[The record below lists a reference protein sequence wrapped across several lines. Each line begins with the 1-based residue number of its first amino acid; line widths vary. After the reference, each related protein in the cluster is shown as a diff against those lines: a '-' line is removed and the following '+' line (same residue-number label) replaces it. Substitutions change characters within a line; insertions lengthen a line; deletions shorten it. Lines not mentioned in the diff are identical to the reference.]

1 MSYELSTYEDTDDNY
16 IVVNSLLTYNID
28 KYQGNYIDD
37 VNTDKIILPFNTIDL
52 INTFKHTYKS
62 YKEIYNQYIIDTKRT
77 QLYHNNNIINTNE
90 LFNIISNLTEPY
102 LSIEDTLSC
111 CTQSVFYWPYKMI
124 QFKYCNPDNYH
135 LGELPYEN
143 ENRKK
148 RNSFNKINRNKR
160 NSFKKY
166 RNKNTNM
173 YKNVYKN
180 MNSPNAYIK
189 YIDKDSPELCIFKK
203 LRIFKIDDLGNDI
216 TLLIKTIQFSISL
229 DKKMSILEID

>member
-1 MSYELSTYEDTDDNY
+1 MSYELSTYEDTDDDY

-37 VNTDKIILPFNTIDL
+37 VNTDNIILPFNTIDL

-62 YKEIYNQYIIDTKRT
+62 YKETYNQYIIDTKRT

-135 LGELPYEN
+135 LGELSYDN
-143 ENRKK
+143 KNNKSNK
-148 RNSFNKINRNKR
+148 NKINNK
-160 NSFKKY
+160 S
-166 RNKNTNM
+166 NKNKINNKKKIKKSN
-173 YKNVYKN
+173 KNKINNNV
-180 MNSPNAYIK
+180 SNAYIK
-189 YIDKDSPELCIFKK
+189 YIDNGSPELFILKK
-203 LRIFKIDDLGNDI
+203 LRIFKIDDMGNDV
-216 TLLIKTIQFSISL
+216 TLLIKTIQYSISL
-229 DKKMSILEID
+229 DKGISILEIY